1 MHGFDAAIEAF
12 FAPISAWLSAVV
24 FFELPIAGGVPII
37 VLWLMAAAIFF
48 TVWLRFQPITGAKH
62 SLQVIR
68 GRFAAKTDPGEVS
81 SFQALATELSGTVG
95 LGNIA
100 GVAIGITIGGPGSA
114 VWIALF
120 GIFAM
125 SVKMAEAVLGNKYR
139 TVLEDGTTVGGP
151 MYVLREGFAEIG
163 WRRLGI
169 VMGAMYA
176 VFALIGM
183 LGGGNMFQANQ
194 VTLMIT
200 DSFGE
205 ESFLAQNK
213 WVVGVVMAVL
223 VAVVVLG
230 GVTSIA
236 RWTSK
241 ITPFMAIAYVLCVLV
256 IVLANIPQLPA
267 ALGEIVMGAIRPEG
281 VAGGV
286 VGVAVAGIHRALF
299 SNAAGI
305 GTASMSFSATK
316 TRHIASDGYTAMW
329 GPLIDS
335 VVVCMLTAIAIV
347 VTGAHRQPDAE
358 DGVVLT
364 ASAFATVADWFPILL
379 TLIVLL
385 FGFSTLLSYS
395 FFCEMLATYLFGP
408 TKAVRM
414 TLRIVYVLLVVVGAS
429 ISMESMVGFAD
440 ATAFL
445 VTVPNII
452 GLYVLA
458 RVVRIEVLRYR
469 RRVDTGVIS
478 AVPADLRVG
487 MGEHDPT
494 PEQTQDAERARRAE
508 DERLALLHRR
518 LGADEDWTH
527 HDAQGRAIDAEG
539 RLIDDQGHLIN
550 EDGYRVNEAGEL
562 LDDRGRVLTRYQ
574 QPGQSGSHEREA

>member
-1 MHGFDAAIEAF
+1 MTGFDAAINAF
-12 FAPISAWLSAVV
+12 FAPISAWLSAIV
-24 FFELPIAGGVPII
+24 FFELPILGGIPVI
-37 VLWLMAAAIFF
+37 VIWLAVSAVFF

-62 SLQVIR
+62 SLAVIR

-100 GVAIGITIGGPGSA
+100 GVAIGITLGGPGSA

-163 WRRLGI
+163 WRRAGV
-169 VMGAMYA
+169 VMGAIYA

-194 VTLMIT
+194 VTLMLT
-200 DSFGE
+200 DSFGAD
-205 ESFLAQNK
+205 SFLARNN
-213 WVVGVVMAVL
+213 WLVGVVLAVL
-223 VAVVVLG
+223 VGIVVLG

-241 ITPFMAIAYVLCVLV
+241 ITPFMALTYMLCVLV
-256 IVLANIPQLPA
+256 IVLVNLPQLPA
-267 ALGEIVMGAIRPEG
+267 ALGEIFMGAIRPEG

-286 VGVAVAGIHRALF
+286 AGVAVAGIQRALF

-316 TRHIASDGYTAMW
+316 TRHIASDGFTAMW

-347 VTGAHRQPDAE
+347 ITGAHRSAGPDD

-364 ASAFATVADWFPILL
+364 AGAFATVADWFPVLL
-379 TLIVLL
+379 TVVVLL

-408 TKAVRM
+408 TRGVRM

-429 ISMESMVGFAD
+429 ISMDAMVGFAD
-440 ATAFL
+440 STAFL
-445 VTVPNII
+445 VTVPNLI

-458 RVVRIEVLRYR
+458 RVVRFEVLRYR
-469 RRVDTGVIS
+469 RRVDTGVIA
-478 AVPADLRVG
+478 AVPEDLRVG

-494 PEQTQDAERARRAE
+494 EEQTAAAERAQREE
-508 DERLALLHRR
+508 DERLAELHRR
-518 LGADEDWTH
+518 LGRDEDWSH
-527 HDAQGRAIDAEG
+527 HDDRGRAIDEQG
-539 RLIDDQGHLIN
+539 RLVDDHGRLIN
-550 EDGYRVNEAGEL
+550 EDGYRINEDGEL
-562 LDDRGRVLTRYQ
+562 IDDRGQPIARYTR
-574 QPGQSGSHEREA
+574 PGESED